1 MIACENGS
9 LKKVELLLQED
20 TEAQLLMTGKQNVG
34 MHHYFSLQLTSRN
47 QAIALHVACQKNR
60 LEIVRCLLRSIPEV
74 QVKALTERDNV
85 RILFLEERFPIILTS
100 DASPRLTWQLRRIR
114 VN

>member
-1 MIACENGS
+1 MIACKNGS

-47 QAIALHVACQKNR
+47 QAIALHVAC
-60 LEIVRCLLRSIPEV
+60 
-74 QVKALTERDNV
+74 
-85 RILFLEERFPIILTS
+85 
-100 DASPRLTWQLRRIR
+100 
-114 VN
+114 